1 VNQLARF
8 QLNSP
13 TDRLK
18 LLLAIVLLAGIFF
31 RLTNLDQ
38 QIYWHDEAYTSLR
51 ISGYNAI
58 EVKQLLFQGNVIS
71 VADLLAYQRPTA
83 EKTVVDT
90 VRSLMTEDPQH
101 PPVYYVLVTIWAQLF
116 GASIAAIRSLSALL
130 SLLIF
135 PGAYWLCRELFA
147 FAGKSSFVSNQIAPL
162 MPGLTIALMAVSP
175 YHVLYAQEARQY
187 PLWAVLILFSS
198 AALLRAI
205 RVNTRFSWVVYTI
218 CLVLGLYTHPFM
230 LLVAIGQG
238 IYLLVVNR
246 ARIDRIFLSY
256 LLAFG
261 ISVLAFA
268 PWLKIIIEIGAR
280 TGTSWTAIPIPLPIL
295 LKTWGLH
302 LERAFLIPTGDFGF
316 DDLLVYLSLPVLLL
330 LVIYAFYTLCR
341 YAPLRIWLFV
351 VILTGSVL
359 VPLVLPDLVIGGQ
372 RSTSS
377 RYLVPTYLGMQ
388 LAVAYLLASK
398 LLSLNPVKQ
407 KLWRGIT
414 AGLLS
419 ISLIAGAVNTQAET
433 VWTKVVSYHLPIVAR
448 IINSAPQ
455 PLVVSTSF
463 GTNFGNLLALSHLV
477 EPKVKFQLIDVALPP
492 AVQQA
497 IQVPTGFSSVF
508 LLNPSETMQQQL
520 VQQPD
525 RAELIFNDSHLFLW
539 KLRDHT
545 TQT

>member
-162 MPGLTIALMAVSP
+162 MTGLTIALMAVSP

-316 DDLLVYLSLPVLLL
+316 DDWLVYLSLPVLLL

>member
-1 VNQLARF
+1 MNQLARF

>member
-1 VNQLARF
+1 MNQLARF

-162 MPGLTIALMAVSP
+162 MTGLTIALMAVSP

-316 DDLLVYLSLPVLLL
+316 DDWLVYLSLPVLLL

>member
-1 VNQLARF
+1 
-8 QLNSP
+8 
-13 TDRLK
+13 
-18 LLLAIVLLAGIFF
+18 
-31 RLTNLDQ
+31 
-38 QIYWHDEAYTSLR
+38 
-51 ISGYNAI
+51 
-58 EVKQLLFQGNVIS
+58 
-71 VADLLAYQRPTA
+71 
-83 EKTVVDT
+83 
-90 VRSLMTEDPQH
+90 
-101 PPVYYVLVTIWAQLF
+101 
-116 GASIAAIRSLSALL
+116 
-130 SLLIF
+130 
-135 PGAYWLCRELFA
+135 
-147 FAGKSSFVSNQIAPL
+147 
-162 MPGLTIALMAVSP
+162 
-175 YHVLYAQEARQY
+175 
-187 PLWAVLILFSS
+187 
-198 AALLRAI
+198 
-205 RVNTRFSWVVYTI
+205 
-218 CLVLGLYTHPFM
+218 M